1 MATSYNAD
9 WAGDLAGV
17 GAADATKGAVKP
29 TIARRFYDALV
40 LSRQRTA
47 EREIEAYIA
56 RHGGVMLHAEVNQPR
71 PREQHHDQHHG
82 RRQPC
87 EVPLRNEPLHRTL
100 PVCPT

>member
-29 TIARRFYDALV
+29 NIARRFYDALV
-40 LSRQRTA
+40 QSRQRTA

-56 RHGGVMLHAEVNQPR
+56 RHGGVMTDEIERGISRSGATASAA
-71 PREQHHDQHHG
+71 
-82 RRQPC
+82 RRG
-87 EVPLRNEPLHRTL
+87 T
-100 PVCPT
+100 